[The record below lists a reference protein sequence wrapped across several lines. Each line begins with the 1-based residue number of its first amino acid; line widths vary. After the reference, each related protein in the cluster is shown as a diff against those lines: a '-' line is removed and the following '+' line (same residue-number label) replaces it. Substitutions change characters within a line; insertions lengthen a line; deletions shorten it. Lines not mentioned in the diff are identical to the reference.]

1 MILAGGRARR
11 MNGADKPMVPLAGK
25 PLIAHVIER
34 GAPQVNELLINANGD
49 IERFAG
55 FGCRIIRDAR
65 AGYLG
70 PLAGILGCFEW
81 VRENLKDAE
90 WLVSFACDCP
100 FIPHDLVK
108 QLIDGARTAEVPMAV
123 AASGGRHHPV
133 FAAWSM
139 QLPLDSEDVLQ
150 TRNLRKVDHLIDSFP
165 HARVEFISQST
176 DPFLNINTLED
187 LLQAEQLIG
196 DCAHV

>member
-1 MILAGGRARR
+1 

-25 PLIAHVIER
+25 PLIAHVVDR
-34 GAPQVNELLINANGD
+34 AAPQVDELLINANGD
-49 IERFAG
+49 TARFAD
-55 FGCRIIRDAR
+55 FGCRIIPDAR
-65 AGYLG
+65 AGFLG

-81 VRENLKDAE
+81 VRENRKDAE

-100 FIPHDLVK
+100 FMPRDLVNR
-108 QLIDGARTAEVPMAV
+108 LIDAANKAGVPIAV
-123 AASGGRHHPV
+123 AASDRQHHPV

-139 QLPLDSEDVLQ
+139 RLPLDSEDVLQ

-165 HARVEFISQST
+165 NARVEFLARPT
-176 DPFLNINTLED
+176 DPFFNVNTPED

-196 DCAHV
+196 DSAHV